1 MDLTET
7 EGIFF
12 LNTGLKTE
20 AYSLRIE
27 SGRIVIEY
35 GDGAGAFYG
44 LQTLF
49 QLFPQE
55 IFSSEKSGRKR
66 WDIPCCVIEDSPRFS
81 YRGMHLDCCLHYF
94 DIDFLKGTST

>member
-27 SGRIVIEY
+27 SGRMSSNMATEPERSTDFRPCSSYFLRRYSPVKKAE
-35 GDGAGAFYG
+35 GSVG
-44 LQTLF
+44 
-49 QLFPQE
+49 
-55 IFSSEKSGRKR
+55 IF
-66 WDIPCCVIEDSPRFS
+66 
-81 YRGMHLDCCLHYF
+81 LAA
-94 DIDFLKGTST
+94 